1 MLFDHLNKFSKR
13 TALISE
19 NLEKLSYSELISR
32 ADKIGSQVTKKSL
45 VFILC
50 ENNIDSIVAYVGF
63 IRSGNTV
70 CLLDQNINDELL
82 KRIINL
88 YQPSF
93 IFSNKKKK
101 IEDTN
106 ECEIKKKFLY
116 ENKKYKF
123 GAYRAVATGNGKM
136 EKGSEY
142 YYFYR
147 VEPLDEAAG
156 GAPSNGEADDFKP
169 SELEAN

>member
-1 MLFDHLNKFSKR
+1 MLFDHLNKFSKS

-19 NLEKLSYSELISR
+19 NLEKLSYLELISR
-32 ADKIGSQVTKKSL
+32 ADKIGCLVTKKSL
-45 VFILC
+45 IFILC

-82 KRIINL
+82 KGIINL

-101 IEDTN
+101 KKNTN
-106 ECEIKKKFLY
+106 KYKIKKNF
-116 ENKKYKF
+116 
-123 GAYRAVATGNGKM
+123 
-136 EKGSEY
+136 
-142 YYFYR
+142 FY
-147 VEPLDEAAG
+147 
-156 GAPSNGEADDFKP
+156 
-169 SELEAN
+169 

>member
-1 MLFDHLNKFSKR
+1 MLFDHLKKFSKR

-19 NLEKLSYSELISR
+19 NLEKLSYSGLISR
-32 ADKIGSQVTKKSL
+32 ADKIASQVSKKSL

-70 CLLDQNINDELL
+70 CLFDQNINDELL

-101 IEDTN
+101 SRFWSFSTP
-106 ECEIKKKFLY
+106 LWAPGSGSASR
-116 ENKKYKF
+116 F
-123 GAYRAVATGNGKM
+123 GKNGKN
-136 EKGSEY
+136 K
-142 YYFYR
+142 
-147 VEPLDEAAG
+147 
-156 GAPSNGEADDFKP
+156 DFF
-169 SELEAN
+169 

>member
-19 NLEKLSYSELISR
+19 NLEKLSYSGLISR

-63 IRSGNTV
+63 LRSRNTV

-106 ECEIKKKFLY
+106 ECEIKNLLIIKSIK
-116 ENKKYKF
+116 N
-123 GAYRAVATGNGKM
+123 
-136 EKGSEY
+136 
-142 YYFYR
+142 
-147 VEPLDEAAG
+147 
-156 GAPSNGEADDFKP
+156 
-169 SELEAN
+169 

>member
-19 NLEKLSYSELISR
+19 NLEKLSYSGLISR
-32 ADKIGSQVTKKSL
+32 ADKIGSQVSKKSL

-70 CLLDQNINDELL
+70 CLFDQNINDELL

-93 IFSNKKKK
+93 IFSNKNVYKTLFTLRAGLQSVVFC
-101 IEDTN
+101 IRPPPSVRDL
-106 ECEIKKKFLY
+106 KF
-116 ENKKYKF
+116 N
-123 GAYRAVATGNGKM
+123 
-136 EKGSEY
+136 
-142 YYFYR
+142 
-147 VEPLDEAAG
+147 
-156 GAPSNGEADDFKP
+156 
-169 SELEAN
+169 